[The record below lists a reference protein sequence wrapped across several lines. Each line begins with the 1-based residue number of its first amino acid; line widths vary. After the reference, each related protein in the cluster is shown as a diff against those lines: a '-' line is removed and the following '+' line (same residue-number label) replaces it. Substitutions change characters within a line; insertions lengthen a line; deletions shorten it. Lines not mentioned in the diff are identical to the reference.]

1 MGEATDPTTPTR
13 GLAESAR
20 PPPGF
25 AMPLTDRQSIFAE
38 IEAAREGRKLVCYVT
53 FDRESQPNVPGV
65 GMNFGFGAKESLFRV
80 LKETLDA
87 GTGLDLLLYTRGGE
101 TNAVWPTVSIIREFD
116 PDFEVLV
123 PFRCHSAGTL
133 LALGARRIVMAP
145 LAELSPIDPSTG
157 NQFNPLDP
165 MNKNARLGIAVED
178 VRSYR
183 DFVLGHL
190 GVSKDREG
198 DDSKSQDLIDTF
210 GPYLHALI
218 SEVHPLALGNVDR
231 VYELVRRLAK
241 RLLQLHETKNI
252 DVNQVVESLTAESYS
267 HLHMISRFE
276 ARDMLGDDRVK
287 HASPQ
292 LSNLLD
298 KLLRKYEDDF
308 NLRNSFFLAQFM
320 GDEPEKEARFAGAV
334 IESGSWGYIHATK
347 CRIRQVTKTPS
358 NVQVQLPVGQAMPLI
373 PGLPREYSIDVI
385 SRAWE
390 HNAKPRGVTT

>member
-1 MGEATDPTTPTR
+1 MS
-13 GLAESAR
+13 LI
-20 PPPGF
+20 
-25 AMPLTDRQSIFAE
+25 DRQSIFTE
-38 IEAAREGRKLVCYVT
+38 IEGAREGRKLVCYVT

-65 GMNFGFGAKESLFRV
+65 SMNFGFGAKESLFRV

-157 NQFNPLDP
+157 NQFNPPDP
-165 MNKNARLGIAVED
+165 MNKSARLAIAVED

-190 GVSKDREG
+190 GVSKHRED
-198 DDSKSQDLIDTF
+198 DDSKTQDLIDTF

-218 SEVHPLALGNVDR
+218 SEVHPLALGNVER
-231 VYELVRRLAK
+231 VYELIRRLAEK
-241 RLLQLHETKNI
+241 LLQLHPTDDI
-252 DVNQVVESLTAESYS
+252 DVHQVVDSLTAKSYS
-267 HLHMISRFE
+267 HLHMMSRFE
-276 ARDMLGDDRVK
+276 ARDVLGDDRVE

-292 LSNLLD
+292 LSSLLD

-308 NLRNSFFLAQFM
+308 DLRNPFFLARYL
-320 GDEPEKEARFAGAV
+320 GDDTDKEARFASGA
-334 IESGSWGYIHATK
+334 IESCAWAYLHITFARLQQMSKMPT
-347 CRIRQVTKTPS
+347 
-358 NVQVQLPVGQAMPLI
+358 NVQVQLPAGQRMPLI
-373 PGLPREYSIDVI
+373 PGLPREYTIDVT
-385 SRAWE
+385 SQAWE
-390 HNAKPRGVTT
+390 HNTEPKGVTT